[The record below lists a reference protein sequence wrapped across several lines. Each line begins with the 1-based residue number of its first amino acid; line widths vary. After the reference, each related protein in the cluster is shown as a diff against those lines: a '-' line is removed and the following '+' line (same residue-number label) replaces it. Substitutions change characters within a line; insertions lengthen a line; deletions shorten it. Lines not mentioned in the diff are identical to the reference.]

1 MVTLRFSGVRDQGE
15 GNVFRGVN
23 AINLDAKGRLA
34 IPARYRQVLRDRC
47 GGALVAT
54 IDTDEPCLLIYP
66 LDEWE
71 LIQQKIEALPSFHPM
86 TRRIQRLLI
95 GHATDVELDGNG
107 RILIPPLL
115 RDYAGL
121 EKRSILLGQGKKF
134 ELWDEHCWNERRDQ
148 YLKEASESEE
158 IPMELQSLS
167 L

>member
-1 MVTLRFSGVRDQGE
+1 M
-15 GNVFRGVN
+15 FRGVN

-95 GHATDVELDGNG
+95 GHATDVDLDSNG

-115 RDYAGL
+115 REYAGL

-134 ELWDEHCWNERRDQ
+134 ELWDECCWNERRDQ

>member
-1 MVTLRFSGVRDQGE
+1 M
-15 GNVFRGVN
+15 FRGVN

-47 GGALVAT
+47 DGALVAT

-115 RDYAGL
+115 REYAGL

-134 ELWDEHCWNERRDQ
+134 ELWDELCWNERRDQ

>member
-1 MVTLRFSGVRDQGE
+1 M
-15 GNVFRGVN
+15 FRGVN

-34 IPARYRQVLRDRC
+34 IPARYRSVLRERC
-47 GGALVAT
+47 DGALVAT

-71 LIQQKIEALPSFHPM
+71 LIQQKIESLPSFHPM

-95 GHATDVELDGNG
+95 GHATDLELDGSG
-107 RILIPPLL
+107 RILVPPLL

-134 ELWDEHCWNERRDQ
+134 ELWDEQCWNDRRDQ
-148 YLKEASESEE
+148 YLKEASESDE
-158 IPMELQSLS
+158 IPAELQSLS

>member
-1 MVTLRFSGVRDQGE
+1 M
-15 GNVFRGVN
+15 FRGVN

-34 IPARYRQVLRDRC
+34 IPTRYRQVLRDRC
-47 GGALVAT
+47 DGALVAT

-95 GHATDVELDGNG
+95 GHATDIELDGSG
-107 RILIPPLL
+107 RILVPPLL

-121 EKRSILLGQGKKF
+121 EKKSILLGQGKKF
-134 ELWDEHCWNERRDQ
+134 ELWDEGRWTERRDQ
-148 YLKEASESEE
+148 YLKEASDAEE
-158 IPMELQSLS
+158 VPVELQSLS

>member
-1 MVTLRFSGVRDQGE
+1 
-15 GNVFRGVN
+15 VFRGVN
-23 AINLDAKGRLA
+23 AINMDVKGRLA

-47 GGALVAT
+47 DGALVAT

-66 LDEWE
+66 LDDWE
-71 LIQQKIEALPSFHPM
+71 SIERKIEALPSLHPV

-95 GHATDVELDGNG
+95 GHATDVELDGSG

-121 EKRSILLGQGKKF
+121 EKRTVLLGQGKKF
-134 ELWDEHCWNERRDQ
+134 ELWAEDCWNQRRDQ
-148 YLKEASESEE
+148 YLKEVSEATD
-158 IPMELQSLS
+158 IPVALQSLS

>member
-1 MVTLRFSGVRDQGE
+1 M
-15 GNVFRGVN
+15 FRGVN
-23 AINLDAKGRLA
+23 AIKIDVKGRLA
-34 IPARYRQVLRDRC
+34 IPVRYRQVLRERC
-47 GGALVAT
+47 DGALVAT
-54 IDTDEPCLLIYP
+54 IDTDESCLLIYP

-71 LIQQKIEALPSFHPM
+71 LIERKIAALPSLHPV

-121 EKRSILLGQGKKF
+121 ERHAILLGQGRKF
-134 ELWDEHCWNERRDQ
+134 ELWDEGCWNLRRDQ
-148 YLKEASESEE
+148 YLKEVSEATD
-158 IPMELQSLS
+158 IPVELQSLS